1 MKKMIIFASIC
12 LLLFITFIFIT
23 NKENNTSS
31 KAVTKND
38 YYKNKITI
46 DQLENDISN
55 NKEKVIYF
63 YQTTCFHCKLVSPI
77 IVPMAEDMNINMQV
91 IDLETYKEGWDKFK
105 ITGTPTVIHFKKGK
119 EIDRIEGEQEET
131 TFRKWFNK
139 QK

>member
-1 MKKMIIFASIC
+1 MKKMIIFASSC
-12 LLLFITFIFIT
+12 LLLFLTFIFIT

-31 KAVTKND
+31 KTVTKND

-46 DQLENDISN
+46 NQLENDIAN

-119 EIDRIEGEQEET
+119 EINRIEGEQEET

>member
-12 LLLFITFIFIT
+12 LLLFITFLIIT

-105 ITGTPTVIHFKKGK
+105 ITGTPTVIHYKKGK

-131 TFRKWFNK
+131 TFRKWFK
-139 QK
+139 KLK

>member
-1 MKKMIIFASIC
+1 MKKMIIFASSC

-46 DQLENDISN
+46 NQLENDIAN

-91 IDLETYKEGWDKFK
+91 IDLETYKEGGDKFK

>member
-12 LLLFITFIFIT
+12 LLLFITFLIIT

-105 ITGTPTVIHFKKGK
+105 ITGTPTVVHYKKGK

-131 TFRKWFNK
+131 TFRKWFKK

>member
-12 LLLFITFIFIT
+12 LLLFITFLIIT

-105 ITGTPTVIHFKKGK
+105 ITGTPTVIHYKKGK

-131 TFRKWFNK
+131 TFRKWFEK

>member
-38 YYKNKITI
+38 YYKNKISI
-46 DQLENDISN
+46 EQLENDILN

-77 IVPMAEDMNINMQV
+77 IVPMTEDMNINMQV
-91 IDLETYKEGWDKFK
+91 MDLETYKEGWDKFK

>member
-46 DQLENDISN
+46 DLLENDISN

>member
-1 MKKMIIFASIC
+1 MKKMIIFASSC

-46 DQLENDISN
+46 NQLENDIAN

-91 IDLETYKEGWDKFK
+91 IDLETYREGWDKFK

>member
-12 LLLFITFIFIT
+12 LLLFITFLIIT

-105 ITGTPTVIHFKKGK
+105 ITGTPTVIHYKKGK

-131 TFRKWFNK
+131 TFRKWFKK

>member
-1 MKKMIIFASIC
+1 MKKMIIFASSC

-46 DQLENDISN
+46 NQLENDIAN